1 MSSKGPVDYVY
12 RFDPRRASTEVVP
25 DSPQAARDEL
35 ERGNRLFAQ
44 WVDSC
49 RSGQVKAG
57 GREFVLNC
65 NHLGAVMGWDANVI
79 GAHHPFAI
87 IIGCSDAR
95 APLEMILGQ
104 TLNELFVVRVAG
116 NIVDTAGQGSIDY
129 ALEHLGASVKLVVVM
144 GHAGCGAVTGAVDAY
159 LNPSLY
165 WDHEVSP
172 SLRAILRRIMIV
184 VHEGAAVL
192 ERVHG
197 ESVSSKPGYRQALID
212 MSVALNAAQTAFDL
226 QHAVHSQKRDVEV
239 NFGVYDLRS
248 GKIDLPGEI
257 DDVPKGLRQG
267 LQPAPTRLF
276 EFQQLGEWVAY
287 GLKATL
293 EIAPAVPA
301 AGAAPAPP
309 ACGHDHGPTA

>member
-1 MSSKGPVDYVY
+1 MSSAQGPIDYVY
-12 RFDPRRASTEVVP
+12 RFDPRRASTEIVP
-25 DSPQAARDEL
+25 VNPQAARAEL
-35 ERGNRLFAQ
+35 ERGNKLFAQ
-44 WVDSC
+44 WVESC
-49 RSGQVKAG
+49 RGAEAQLG

-65 NHLGAVMGWDANVI
+65 NHLGDVMGWD
-79 GAHHPFAI
+79 GGGLGKHHPFAI

-159 LNPSLY
+159 LDPSNY
-165 WDHEVSP
+165 WDHEVSG

-197 ESVSSKPGYRQALID
+197 ADVRQKPGYRQALID

-226 QHAVHSQKRDVEV
+226 QHAVHSQQRAVEV
-239 NFGVYDLRS
+239 CFGVYDLRS
-248 GKIDLPGEI
+248 GKIDLPGTV
-257 DDVPKGLRQG
+257 DDVPDGLRQG
-267 LQPAPTRLF
+267 LQPAPTRLY
-276 EFQQLGEWVAY
+276 EFQRLGEWVAF
-287 GLKATL
+287 GLKEIL
-293 EIAPAVPA
+293 ETPPPAVT
-301 AGAAPAPP
+301 PP
-309 ACGHDHGPTA
+309 HACGHDHGPKA